1 MPIELPADLA
11 PSPER
16 RAANARTRVVV
27 GLSGGVDSS
36 VSALLLAA
44 QGYRV
49 EGVFMQNWE
58 DDDEHCTARQDY
70 RDAAAVAARVGI
82 PLSAVN
88 FADEYWE
95 RVFAHFLAEYGAGR
109 TPNPDI
115 LCNREIK
122 FRAFLDHARALGA
135 DRIATGHYVRRGEE
149 PASGA
154 ATLLRGLDVD
164 KDQSYFL
171 HALDRE
177 QIGAALFPVGALDK
191 PRVRRIAREA
201 GFAVAA
207 KKDSTGI
214 CFIGER
220 KFRSF
225 LAEYLPARPGDIV
238 TESGDVVG
246 RHSGLMFHTLG
257 QRQGLGIGGRTDAG
271 DAPWYVLDK
280 RLDENRLVVG
290 QGHDHPALLR
300 TTLVAHGASWID
312 GRAPGAAASN
322 PVTAPCPDDP
332 SPATERGAREA
343 LRCTA
348 KVRYRQDDVPCTVT
362 LGPNDTFDVRFDEPV
377 RAITPGQSVVLYDG
391 ERCLGGGVIG
401 DLAASAPEPAPDRP
415 DAAAGAIP
423 DVPPIL
429 AG

>member
-1 MPIELPADLA
+1 MSIQLPRDLA
-11 PSPER
+11 PSPRR
-16 RAANARTRVVV
+16 RARNARTRVVV

-36 VSALLLAA
+36 VSALLLMA

-70 RDAAAVAARVGI
+70 RDAAAVAARLGM
-82 PLSAVN
+82 PLTTVN
-88 FADEYWE
+88 FAEEYWE

-122 FRAFLDHARALGA
+122 FRAFLDHARAGGA
-135 DRIATGHYVRRGEE
+135 ERIATGHYVRRGEDTR
-149 PASGA
+149 GA
-154 ATLLRGLDVD
+154 AALLRGQDAD

-171 HALDRE
+171 HTLDQE
-177 QIGAALFPVGALDK
+177 QLGAAIFPVGELEK
-191 PRVRRIAREA
+191 PRVREIARQA

-238 TESGDVVG
+238 TEEGEMIG

-257 QRQGLGIGGRTDAG
+257 QRQGLGIGGRSAAS

-280 RLDENRLVVG
+280 CLESNTLVVG
-290 QGHDHPALLR
+290 QGHEHPRLHRLA
-300 TTLVAHGASWID
+300 LVARDVHWIA
-312 GRAPGAAASN
+312 GHAP
-322 PVTAPCPDDP
+322 APAF
-332 SPATERGAREA
+332 S
-343 LRCTA
+343 CTA
-348 KVRYRQDDVPCTVT
+348 KVRYRQDDTPCRVKIDADGA
-362 LGPNDTFDVRFDEPV
+362 LRVRFAEPV

-391 ERCLGGGVIG
+391 PRCLGGGVIAELG
-401 DLAASAPEPAPDRP
+401 DTATTLERAAPLTST
-415 DAAAGAIP
+415 
-423 DVPPIL
+423 VPSETR
-429 AG
+429 A